1 MKDEQSSAG
10 IAAACNK
17 AMNKLCKWRS
27 VFVGWMIGSKHQSEP
42 GVQAYRDAVDFRL
55 AARVELN
62 ALSTLLIEKGVFTR
76 EEFTAQVTIEAELYD
91 KTLENLFP
99 GYRTTDQGITIDPKI
114 AVETNRRMGFPP

>member
-1 MKDEQSSAG
+1 MNDQQSSQG
-10 IAAACNK
+10 IAIACNK

-27 VFVGWMIGSKHQSEP
+27 VFVGWMIGTKRGDEP

-76 EEFTAQVTIEAELYD
+76 EEFTAQVAIEAGLYD
-91 KTLENLFP
+91 TQLEKLFP
-99 GYRTTDQGITIDPKI
+99 GYRTTDEGLSIDPRV
-114 AVETNRRMGFPP
+114 AAETNKRLRFPL